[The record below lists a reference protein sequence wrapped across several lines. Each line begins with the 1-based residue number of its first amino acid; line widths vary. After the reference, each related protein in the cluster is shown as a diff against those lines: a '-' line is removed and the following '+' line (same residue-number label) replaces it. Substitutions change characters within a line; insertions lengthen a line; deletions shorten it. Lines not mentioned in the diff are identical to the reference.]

1 MMIHRVVDGSARN
14 NVRVFALTAAATAGR
29 MSMPHGLLEAI
40 QTRRSSFLGF
50 IHPRGRHARGR
61 LNELLLRRFAPIVG
75 LLWILLAADGSAAAT
90 FTRIVESLVTPVP
103 GQPSV
108 TFLLVSAS
116 PGVDGQ
122 KVIFASAQPVRSLWS
137 ANLDGSGLVNLA
149 DETTPIPG
157 GSGHFVDV
165 VPFAAAN
172 GTVVF
177 RGTDGASQAGYYAV
191 SSAGGPVTLLL
202 NRSTPLPGGT
212 GTFDV
217 NDTRFNVDGDTLV
230 FANSADV
237 FTVPSSGGATVRSLT
252 NGAVVC
258 DPNLPLKH
266 IGTWRL
272 PDLGGATIAGARTVA
287 IQVGDLDTDK
297 TTAIRVAPLS
307 EVTTELT
314 NCPGLGFIPNVAT
327 NTIRVADL
335 NSPVP
340 GDLEARKFDGASFG
354 APVIDGGT
362 VVFFGATR
370 NAGVAGLYSWSGGVA
385 LTKLVDTNTAVPGG
399 TGTFQP
405 PSVNSSL
412 SAYTLNNGT
421 VVFRGTDAAGRNGL
435 YAVSTAG
442 GPVTKI
448 LAPGDVL
455 DGSRTVAD
463 VPSEAIRA
471 DSLSGGKLAL
481 IVDVN
486 DPNATAGVAKSVY
499 VADLTSVRVSVN
511 QSVFHSGDG
520 LRIGLIAKNAVA
532 AFDADLYLGLLLPD
546 GATLCFVTALSPLAG
561 QCLPLSADPAGFP
574 RLAADIPV
582 PSSLDATLPD
592 LMAYAFGGAEPPGVY
607 SVFVLLTRPGTLGD
621 GAIDP
626 GDIIGLDVQ
635 SFTFQP

>member
-1 MMIHRVVDGSARN
+1 VAFLVV
-14 NVRVFALTAAATAGR
+14 
-29 MSMPHGLLEAI
+29 P
-40 QTRRSSFLGF
+40 
-50 IHPRGRHARGR
+50 
-61 LNELLLRRFAPIVG
+61 
-75 LLWILLAADGSAAAT
+75 
-90 FTRIVESLVTPVP
+90 
-103 GQPSV
+103 
-108 TFLLVSAS
+108 AS
-116 PGVDGQ
+116 PGFDGQ

-137 ANLDGSGLVNLA
+137 ANLDGSGLVNLV
-149 DETTPIPG
+149 DEITSIPA

-172 GTVVF
+172 AAVVF
-177 RGTDGASQAGYYAV
+177 RGTDGASQAGYYSV

-217 NDTRFNVDGDTLV
+217 NDTRFNVDGDTVV
-230 FANSADV
+230 FTNAADV
-237 FTVPSSGGATVRSLT
+237 FAVPIGGGAARSLT

-258 DPNLPLKH
+258 DANLPVGH

-272 PDLGGATIAGARTVA
+272 PDLGGSTIAGSRTVVM
-287 IQVGDLDTDK
+287 QVGDLAKDK
-297 TTAIRVAPLS
+297 TTAIRIAPLS
-307 EVTTELT
+307 GVTTALIV
-314 NCPGLGFIPNVAT
+314 CQGLGDVNVAR
-327 NTIRVADL
+327 NAFPVADL

-340 GDLEARKFDGASFG
+340 GDLEGRKFDGTSFG

-370 NAGVAGLYSWSGGVA
+370 NVGVAGLYSWIRGVT

-412 SAYTLNNGT
+412 STYTLSNGT

-435 YAVSTAG
+435 YAVSAAG
-442 GPVTKI
+442 GSITKI

-463 VPSEAIRA
+463 VPAESIRA
-471 DSLSGGKLAL
+471 DSLWQGKLAF

-486 DPNATAGVAKSVY
+486 DPNATVGVAKSVY

-511 QSVFHSGDG
+511 QSAFHSGDG
-520 LRIGLIAKNAVA
+520 LRIGLTAKNAVA

-561 QCLPLSADPAGFP
+561 QCVPLSTDPSSFP
-574 RLAADIPV
+574 RLAANIPV

-592 LMAYAFGGAEPPGVY
+592 LIAYTFGGGEPPGVY
-607 SVFVLLTRPGTLGD
+607 SVFALLTRPGALAD
-621 GAIDP
+621 GVIDP

-635 SFTFQP
+635 PFTFQP